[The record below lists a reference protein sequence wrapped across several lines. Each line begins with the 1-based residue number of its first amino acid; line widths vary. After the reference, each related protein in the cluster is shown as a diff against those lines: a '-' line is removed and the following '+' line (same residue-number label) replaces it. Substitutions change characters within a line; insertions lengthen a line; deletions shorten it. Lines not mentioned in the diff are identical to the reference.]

1 MLTALLSAVFLGSPP
16 RWSYLGVIPIIAG
29 TLLVTKSRSDA
40 AKEREEAGVYTP
52 PLFGST

>member
-1 MLTALLSAVFLGSPP
+1 MFLGSPP

-40 AKEREEAGVYTP
+40 AKEREEVKLMGPGTTIMGDKAF
-52 PLFGST
+52 LRA